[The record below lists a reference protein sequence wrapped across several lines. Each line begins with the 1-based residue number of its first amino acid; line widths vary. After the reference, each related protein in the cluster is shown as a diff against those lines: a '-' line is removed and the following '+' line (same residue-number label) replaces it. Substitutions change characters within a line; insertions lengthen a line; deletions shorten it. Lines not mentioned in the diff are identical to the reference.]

1 MLKNARQGVTED
13 RIMKKNNAKTYIGI
27 VIAAILALLL
37 ANPGWLPL
45 PDDLRAALLK
55 TEQENL
61 LFRNDAH
68 ATIAQLITLVLAV
81 LLVWLMYQVLRLI
94 LNALA
99 KRGGRTQTVVNLITS
114 VRNLATGQA
123 DSIEAPSVV
132 GVDVGAAGE
141 KEGN

>member
-45 PDDLRAALLK
+45 PDDLRAAVLK

-61 LFRNDAH
+61 LFQNDAH

-81 LLVWLMYQVLRLI
+81 LLVWLIYQVLKLI

-99 KRGGRTQTVVNLITS
+99 KRGGRTQTVVNLITG
-114 VRNLATGQA
+114 LL
-123 DSIEAPSVV
+123 
-132 GVDVGAAGE
+132 
-141 KEGN
+141 K